1 MVKIIDGELC
11 HEPEYFS
18 STIFPK
24 NGYPER
30 QVIVNMLNSYVEFNK
45 FDLTRPR
52 DKKKNRIHFKRQK
65 ESTYHNTRANADEDK
80 FSSRKLLEPGTLV
93 FFRYHTVPK

>member
-1 MVKIIDGELC
+1 MVKIIDGELY
-11 HEPEYFS
+11 HKPEYS
-18 STIFPK
+18 PSTIFPK
-24 NGYPER
+24 NGYPDR
-30 QVIVNMLNSYVEFNK
+30 QVIVNMLNSYAEFNN

-52 DKKKNRIHFKRQK
+52 SKKDRIHFKRQK

-80 FSSRKLLEPGTLV
+80 SSSRKLLEPGTLV

>member
-1 MVKIIDGELC
+1 MVKIIDGELY
-11 HEPEYFS
+11 HKPEYSS
-18 STIFPK
+18 STIFFK
-24 NGYPER
+24 NGYPDR
-30 QVIVNMLNSYVEFNK
+30 QVTVNMLNSYAEFNN

-52 DKKKNRIHFKRQK
+52 SKKDRIHFKRQK

-80 FSSRKLLEPGTLV
+80 SSSRKLLEPGTLV